1 MMLTGVDWVI
11 VTITSGQHPMNDK
24 KSKYIL
30 HWIQEISKVRP
41 ELGNFSISP
50 YASGA
55 NFSIQEQKLS
65 EITPNDD
72 FDVII
77 YVVEDSLDAQFLYDT
92 VDNYNR
98 NYPDY
103 KFIPDHAKTK
113 TYIQGIQTSNGKY
126 NLVLCQSRNE
136 LTEARKKLAKTNYY
150 DYWEKNYL
158 KEVLEND
165 YGIIRD

>member
-1 MMLTGVDWVI
+1 M
-11 VTITSGQHPMNDK
+11 TIISGQHPMNDK

-30 HWIQEISKVRP
+30 HWIQEISKIRP
-41 ELGNFSISP
+41 ELGNFSICP

-65 EITPNDD
+65 QITPNDD

-77 YVVEDSLDAQFLYDT
+77 YVVEDNLEAQFLYDT
-92 VDNYNR
+92 VDDYNR
-98 NYPDY
+98 IYPDY
-103 KFIPDHAKTK
+103 KFISDHGKTK

-158 KEVLEND
+158 KEVLEDD

>member
-1 MMLTGVDWVI
+1 
-11 VTITSGQHPMNDK
+11 MNDK

-30 HWIQEISKVRP
+30 HWIQEISKIRP
-41 ELGNFSISP
+41 ELGNFSICP

-65 EITPNDD
+65 QITPNDD

-92 VDNYNR
+92 VDDYNR
-98 NYPDY
+98 IYPDY
-103 KFIPDHAKTK
+103 KFISDHGKTK

-136 LTEARKKLAKTNYY
+136 LSEARKKLAKTNYY

-158 KEVLEND
+158 EEVLEDDYKIIND
-165 YGIIRD
+165 DKTC